1 MKYGMR
7 ERLSGAVILIA
18 LAVIFVPM
26 LFDEPA
32 PRDGRPEPSISI
44 EAPIE
49 VERHDVAD
57 PKPPAS
63 LSGGET
69 SIEIPA
75 PTPRLLPD
83 DGTPSSRIASTE
95 ASGQNEAASSEQ
107 VPSGQASNEPSSAE
121 QNSTQEPADTA
132 PAVDPIAELARAADQ
147 RMAERPST
155 SSQSGSESVEP
166 AVAQGEWAVQVGSFG
181 KSSNVER
188 LLAQLRD
195 EGFNAYSRPRGNDLT
210 TVYVGP
216 FATSEAGERA
226 VAEVKSRVNL
236 QGLLVRVKE

>member
-32 PRDGRPEPSISI
+32 PRDGRPEPSLSI

-49 VERHDVAD
+49 VERHDVPE

-69 SIEIPA
+69 PEPS
-75 PTPRLLPD
+75 PRLLPGD
-83 DGTPSSRIASTE
+83 DTRSSQIASTE
-95 ASGQNEAASSEQ
+95 ATDQGEASASEQ
-107 VPSGQASNEPSSAE
+107 LSPK
-121 QNSTQEPADTA
+121 EPADTA
-132 PAVDPIAELARAADQ
+132 PDVDPIAELAKAADRRLAERSSSSNQ
-147 RMAERPST
+147 SSAESLEPAMAE
-155 SSQSGSESVEP
+155 
-166 AVAQGEWAVQVGSFG
+166 GEWAVQVGSFG
-181 KSSNVER
+181 KPANVER
-188 LLAQLRD
+188 LLVQLRD
-195 EGFNAYSRPRGNDLT
+195 EGFTAYSRPRGNDLT

>member
-26 LFDEPA
+26 LFDDPA

-49 VERHDVAD
+49 VERHDV
-57 PKPPAS
+57 PEPQPPAS
-63 LSGGET
+63 LSGDEASGV
-69 SIEIPA
+69 IPE
-75 PTPRLLPD
+75 PTPRLLPGD
-83 DGTPSSRIASTE
+83 ETRSSRIASTE
-95 ASGQNEAASSEQ
+95 ATSQDMPSASEQ
-107 VPSGQASNEPSSAE
+107 TSDEPASAEPSSAK
-121 QNSTQEPADTA
+121 QGSTQEPADTA
-132 PAVDPIAELARAADQ
+132 TAVDPIAELARAADQ
-147 RMAERPST
+147 RLAER
-155 SSQSGSESVEP
+155 SSSPGA

-181 KSSNVER
+181 KPSNVER

-195 EGFNAYSRPRGNDLT
+195 EGFTAYSRPRGNDLT

-216 FATSEAGERA
+216 FATSEAGEQA
-226 VAEVKSRVNL
+226 VAEVKARVNL